1 MSMWLLVHRDES
13 RVGMGKKVEKMS
25 DTNFSFAFN
34 SWPGCSLLLKDLG
47 RCMVYMGVLPHSPF
61 SLSAVLIVIV
71 CIVAVLAREALA
83 EGTLWAVFVMTGSV
97 LLCMLVTGII
107 WRQPESKTKLS
118 FKVSRPVGDVRM
130 GHRHFLPES
139 WALVTG
145 HSWEFKLGDPR
156 STKCLAKSGH
166 VFRNRSPSV
175 SRSSVSGAHTSS
187 PRASY

>member
-1 MSMWLLVHRDES
+1 MTRMQSPFER
-13 RVGMGKKVEKMS
+13 
-25 DTNFSFAFN
+25 
-34 SWPGCSLLLKDLG
+34 LG
-47 RCMVYMGVLPHSPF
+47 EIYGFYGHSSF

-118 FKVSRPVGDVRM
+118 FKVSRTVGDVLM
-130 GHRHFLPES
+130 GHRHFLLES

-145 HSWEFKLGDPR
+145 QSWECKLGDLGAQNALLSQSMSLETGAPLCPGPQLVGHTPR
-156 STKCLAKSGH
+156 LQGPLIKRPDVMAFL
-166 VFRNRSPSV
+166 
-175 SRSSVSGAHTSS
+175 GAGGD
-187 PRASY
+187 

>member
-1 MSMWLLVHRDES
+1 MVSM
-13 RVGMGKKVEKMS
+13 G
-25 DTNFSFAFN
+25 A
-34 SWPGCSLLLKDLG
+34 P
-47 RCMVYMGVLPHSPF
+47 PHSSF

-118 FKVSRPVGDVRM
+118 FKVSRPVGDVLM
-130 GHRHFLPES
+130 GHRHFLLES

-145 HSWEFKLGDPR
+145 QSWEFKLGDPR
-156 STKCLAKSGH
+156 STKCLAKSEH
-166 VFRNRSPSV
+166 VSRNRSLSV

-187 PRASY
+187 PRTSY